1 MNMIKA
7 VSSVTFSPESQMRR
21 VILLSQLDVKHVA
34 TVKQP
39 VTLAEDILGNMLTVA
54 SYSLHRHDGGSDLR
68 SNSWQVCKNV
78 LLPRVRFGFEGC
90 SHYLVCSV
98 NTKPLCGN
106 GMSRLCI
113 GGKTKKV
120 NRLLFHA
127 PAVSSL
133 NCHSLP
139 HPSLKLN
146 VFLYT
151 TRKSQALSPAFV

>member
-1 MNMIKA
+1 MNMVKA
-7 VSSVTFSPESQMRR
+7 MSSITFCPVSQMRR

-78 LLPRVRFGFEGC
+78 LLPRVRFGFVGC
-90 SHYLVCSV
+90 SHYLVCSI

-106 GMSRLCI
+106 GMSRLCMEE
-113 GGKTKKV
+113 KV
-120 NRLLFHA
+120 CFA
-127 PAVSSL
+127 EG
-133 NCHSLP
+133 
-139 HPSLKLN
+139 
-146 VFLYT
+146 LYT
-151 TRKSQALSPAFV
+151 YCTVGLTGLIQHLCARSLFQPKRR